1 MAQTDLDICVQA
13 LSRIGQTAIDSFKDG
28 TPNSITCANT
38 YPDFRLAMLNHYPWK
53 FATAER
59 QLTQLT
65 GDPPLGFEFFYQ
77 LPAEA
82 LDAPEAL
89 YSDTSKTRIKNY
101 EIIGNKVK
109 TNLPECFARFQVDV
123 PENFWPPAYTIFVIE
138 AYAAA
143 LAVPVTEEQ
152 SLANRLE
159 RSAWGDTAL
168 RNGGL
173 FAVAKRID
181 ARRSTQ
187 RSMLED
193 GGPLIRAR
201 QGGVLRDFAGVIEDS

>member
-1 MAQTDLDICVQA
+1 MAQTDIDICVQA
-13 LSRIGQTAIDSFKDG
+13 LSRLGQSAIDSFDDG

-38 YPDFRLAMLNHYPWK
+38 YPDFRLAMLNAYPWK

-59 QLTQLT
+59 QLAQVA
-65 GDPPLGFEFFYQ
+65 GVDPIGFEFFYQ

-89 YSDTSKTRIKNY
+89 YSDIDRTRIKHY
-101 EIIGNKVK
+101 EIIGNQVK
-109 TNLPECFARFQVDV
+109 SDHPEVFARFQINVE
-123 PENFWPPAYTIFVIE
+123 ENFWPPAYTIFVVE
-138 AYAAA
+138 AYAAV

-159 RSAWGDTAL
+159 RAAWGDTAL

-181 ARRSTQ
+181 ARRSSQ

-201 QGGVLRDFAGVIEDS
+201 LGGVLRDFAGVIEE

>member
-1 MAQTDLDICVQA
+1 MAETDLDICVQA
-13 LSRIGQTAIDSFKDG
+13 LSRIGQTAIDSFEDG

-38 YPDFRLAMLNHYPWK
+38 YPDFRLAMLNAYPWK

-59 QLTQLT
+59 QLAQLVEK
-65 GDPPLGFEFFYQ
+65 PLGFEFLYQ

-101 EIIGNKVK
+101 EIIGSKVK
-109 TNLPECFARFQVDV
+109 TNFPELFARFQVDV
-123 PENFWPPAYTIFVIE
+123 PENFWPPSYTIFVVE
-138 AYAAA
+138 GYAAI

-159 RSAWGDTAL
+159 RAAWGDTAL

-181 ARRSTQ
+181 SRRSSQ

-201 QGGVLRDFAGVIEDS
+201 EGGILRDFAGVTEDS

>member
-1 MAQTDLDICVQA
+1 MAQTDIDICVQA
-13 LSRIGQTAIDSFKDG
+13 LSRLGQSAIDSFEDD

-53 FATAER
+53 FATDER
-59 QLTQLT
+59 QLAQLT
-65 GDPPLGFEFFYQ
+65 GAPPLGFEFFYQ
-77 LPAEA
+77 LPSDA

-89 YSDTSKTRIKNY
+89 YSDISKTRIKDY
-101 EIIGNKVK
+101 EILGSKVK
-109 TNLPECFARFQVDV
+109 TNFPECFARFQVDV
-123 PENFWPPAYTIFVIE
+123 PENFWPPAFTIFVVE
-138 AYAAA
+138 AYAAN

-159 RSAWGDTAL
+159 RAAWGDMAL

-181 ARRSTQ
+181 ARRSAQ

-201 QGGVLRDFAGVIEDS
+201 LGGTLRNFAGVIE